1 MTTTTKCE
9 TCGEKVHGVEQYATA
24 KVYHLEC
31 LMKATETVRA
41 KVTALHG
48 VSRKQNE
55 SFTYRNQLD
64 HNGLH
69 TGRFGRHYPSNHM
82 RCISLGSDHRVGL
95 TSRGACGTDWCIGQG
110 GLLSEVR

>member
-48 VSRKQNE
+48 VGVDK
-55 SFTYRNQLD
+55 
-64 HNGLH
+64 
-69 TGRFGRHYPSNHM
+69 P
-82 RCISLGSDHRVGL
+82 
-95 TSRGACGTDWCIGQG
+95 
-110 GLLSEVR
+110 